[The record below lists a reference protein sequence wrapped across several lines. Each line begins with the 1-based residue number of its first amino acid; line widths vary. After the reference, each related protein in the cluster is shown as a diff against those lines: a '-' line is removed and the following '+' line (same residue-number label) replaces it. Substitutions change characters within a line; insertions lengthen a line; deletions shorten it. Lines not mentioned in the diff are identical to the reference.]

1 MHPVIEKLRGGLL
14 VSCMATEDEVLH
26 GPQLMAAMAVCA
38 EQGGAVGIKASG
50 ERDVAAVSRTVR
62 IPVMGMT
69 SRQDPSGK
77 RWITP
82 TFESCEALV
91 KAGAQIVAIQGTKA
105 RTYGDPTEVLIRRTH
120 EELKAALMVDVA
132 NVEEAR
138 AAEAMGAD
146 MIRPAYRQPTPD
158 WDLLGKVI
166 AAVSC
171 PVVAEGG
178 YWRPEEAAKAFEMGV
193 FCAVVGTAITRPTL
207 ITKWWIDTIAKARQ
221 A

>member
-14 VSCMATEDEVLH
+14 VSCMATEEEILH
-26 GPQLMAAMAVCA
+26 GPMLMAALAACA

-50 ERDVAAVSRTVR
+50 ERDVAAVSRTVK

-69 SRQDPSGK
+69 SRNDPSGK

-82 TFESCEALV
+82 TFEACEALV

-105 RTYGDPTEVLIRRTH
+105 RTYGDPTEVLIKRTH
-120 EELKAALMVDVA
+120 EELNAALMVDVT
-132 NVEEAR
+132 NVEEAQ

-146 MIRPAYRQPTPD
+146 LVRPTYRQPTPD

-166 AAVSC
+166 SAVSC

-178 YWRPEEAAKAFEMGV
+178 YWRPEEVARAFDMGAY
-193 FCAVVGTAITRPTL
+193 CAVVGTAITRPALLTR
-207 ITKWWIDTIAKARQ
+207 WWIDTIAKARG
-221 A
+221 